1 MEDLSLDAV
10 LHFIWVGG
18 CFEESDGLVRGRFSH
33 LCYVPMMLVAG
44 SSNKGI
50 CTEIGDALEQ
60 SLTVLTALH
69 TLGLRGMS
77 RNFV

>member
-1 MEDLSLDAV
+1 MEELSLD
-10 LHFIWVGG
+10 FIRGLGG
-18 CFEESDGLVRGRFSH
+18 CFEEIDGPMRTMFSH
-33 LCYVPMMLVAG
+33 LCYLSMMLVAG
-44 SSNKGI
+44 SSNTGI